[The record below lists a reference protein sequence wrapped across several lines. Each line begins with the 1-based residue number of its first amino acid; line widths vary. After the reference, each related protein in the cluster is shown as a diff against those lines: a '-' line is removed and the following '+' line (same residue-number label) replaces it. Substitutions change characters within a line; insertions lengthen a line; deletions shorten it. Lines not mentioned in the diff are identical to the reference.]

1 MTGKRIRQWQ
11 TDLAV
16 TDIFDCIADD
26 ADSHVDEI
34 SRRHF
39 KHGPRELLTVFVD
52 LLEKQLQDHHGR
64 HCNVVC
70 LLVYCCLGI
79 KDDGTMANSKKTT
92 LFNIMREFEC
102 NTSTSM

>member
-1 MTGKRIRQWQ
+1 MMIMTGKRIRQWQ

-52 LLEKQLQDHHGR
+52 LLEKHDRHGL
-64 HCNVVC
+64 HCCMFVGI
-70 LLVYCCLGI
+70 LLSRPKG
-79 KDDGTMANSKKTT
+79 
-92 LFNIMREFEC
+92 
-102 NTSTSM
+102 